1 MHCTLSKD
9 NQQPEQFDH
18 DADEVAMGIQV
29 GADDGD
35 KEPFLQAI
43 MVSMSIS
50 VSMVLLVQMRMSVV
64 KPQRSPFC

>member
-18 DADEVAMGIQV
+18 DADEVAIGIQV

-35 KEPFLQAI
+35 KEPFCKQ
-43 MVSMSIS
+43 
-50 VSMVLLVQMRMSVV
+50 
-64 KPQRSPFC
+64 